1 MSEHPLDP
9 LLAPR
14 SIALLG
20 ASARADTPGAVLA
33 DMIFNS
39 GYDGDVFPVNPRY
52 QQILGRDCHAELA
65 ALPLTVDHVVIALGN
80 ERLEEALDATIAHG
94 ARAATIYA
102 SGVLA
107 DDGEPRLGKRLAD
120 RARAAGL
127 QICGLNG
134 MGFYNPPAGLYAG
147 IFPRPR
153 DVQAGRVSYI
163 AQSGSAFTALCHNGR
178 RLGFNLCVSTGN
190 ELTATV
196 ADYLD
201 WCLAHDD
208 TRVIGLY
215 LETVRDPDGFVAA
228 LARARDLA
236 IPVVAL
242 KLGKSPLGASM
253 ALTHTGAIAGSH
265 AAFEA
270 LFRRYGV
277 IEVDDLDELAA
288 TLMLLQGEREPA
300 AGGLAAVFE
309 SGGLRG
315 LVSDTA
321 HALGVEFAPLE
332 TATRSALKAHLEPGL
347 EADNPL
353 DAWGTH
359 ERFEER
365 FTACLRLLLA
375 DPNVGAGIFVSNL
388 RDGYYLSEAIY
399 RAVEAAAAAS
409 DKPVALGT
417 CYADLANDELCR
429 RAYAAGIPLLD
440 GARETLLAFRH
451 LFELRD
457 FHRHR
462 DRPVEIGELDRAHVA
477 AWRERLERHSQTTL
491 GEADALAL
499 LTDFD
504 LPVIT
509 HRVVDNEPGLLAA
522 ADEIGYPLV
531 LKTAVPGIDH
541 KSDRGGVFVGI
552 GDEAELR
559 ARYADLVARLG
570 AQVLVAQMAPPGV
583 EVGLGTLTD
592 PQFGPLVMVAAGGI
606 LIELLADRGVA
617 LCPVDATEAE
627 ALLASLAIDPL
638 LRGARGKPAADR
650 ASLVEIIVGL
660 SQLAV
665 ALRDQIESI
674 DVNPVFAGVAGAVAV
689 DALVALRR

>member
-1 MSEHPLDP
+1 MSEHPLEA

-39 GYDGDVFPVNPRY
+39 TYGGDVFPVNPRY
-52 QQILGRDCHAELA
+52 EQVLGRDCYAELA
-65 ALPLTVDHVVIALGN
+65 ALPQTVDHVVIALGN
-80 ERLEEALDATIAHG
+80 ERLEAALDATIAHG

-102 SGVLA
+102 SGVFA
-107 DDGEPRLGKRLAD
+107 DDAEPRLRERLAA

-127 QICGLNG
+127 QVCGLNG

-153 DVQAGRVSYI
+153 DVQAGGVSYI
-163 AQSGSAFTALCHNGR
+163 AQSGSAFTALCHNGS

-190 ELTATV
+190 ELTTTA
-196 ADYLD
+196 ADYVD
-201 WCLAHDD
+201 WCLDRDD

-228 LARARDLA
+228 LERARERA
-236 IPVVAL
+236 VPVVAL

-270 LFRRYGV
+270 LCRRYGV
-277 IEVDDLDELAA
+277 IEVDDLEELAA
-288 TLMLLQGEREPA
+288 TLMLLQGGRDAA

-321 HALGVEFAPLE
+321 QALGVEFAPLE
-332 TATRSALKAHLEPGL
+332 DATRDALRGHLDPGL
-347 EADNPL
+347 EPANPL

-359 ERFEER
+359 ERFEAR
-365 FTACLRLLLA
+365 FGECLRLLLA
-375 DPNVGAGIFVSNL
+375 DPNVAAGVFVSNL

-399 RAVEAAAAAS
+399 RAVEAAAADS
-409 DKPVALGT
+409 GKPVALGT
-417 CYADLANDELCR
+417 CYADLANDALCR

-440 GARETLLAFRH
+440 GTRATLLAFRH
-451 LFELRD
+451 LFALRD
-457 FHRHR
+457 FR
-462 DRPVEIGELDRAHVA
+462 DRASRPSPAPAPDDARVA
-477 AWRERLERHSQTTL
+477 AWRERLARHAQPTL

-499 LTDFD
+499 LADFG
-504 LPVIT
+504 LPVIA
-509 HRVVDNEPGLLAA
+509 HRLVDDEPALLAA
-522 ADEIGYPLV
+522 AGELGYPLV

-541 KSDRGGVFVGI
+541 KSDHGGVFVGI

-559 ARYADLVARLG
+559 ARYADLATRLG
-570 AQVLVAQMAPPGV
+570 ARALVAQMAAPGV
-583 EVGLGTLTD
+583 EIGLGTLTD
-592 PQFGPLVMVAAGGI
+592 PQFGPLVMVAAGGV

-650 ASLVEIIVGL
+650 ASLVAMIVGL

-665 ALRDQIESI
+665 ALREQVESI
-674 DVNPVFAGVAGAVAV
+674 DVNPVFAGVDGAVAV